1 MLLIAILYLVE
12 FDNITTL
19 YRQKTASAVNCCLA
33 CKVSAM
39 QWNNLFNL
47 HRFHPFHSQI
57 SVFRFQGAFQKGI
70 VVKNGYF
77 HLDELIDNEAF
88 Q

>member
-57 SVFRFQGAFQKGI
+57 RIVRFVGSFQIGI
-70 VVKNGYF
+70 VVKNCYF
-77 HLDELIDNEAF
+77 HLAELIDNGGF